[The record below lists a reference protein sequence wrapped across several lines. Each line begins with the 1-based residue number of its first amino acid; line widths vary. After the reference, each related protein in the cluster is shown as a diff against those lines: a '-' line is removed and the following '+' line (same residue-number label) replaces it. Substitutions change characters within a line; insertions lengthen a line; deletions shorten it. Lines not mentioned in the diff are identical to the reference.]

1 MPLLLTT
8 KEAQELLR
16 RRTPEATLALLEE
29 LHVQPVPLG
38 QGRGRGYLWYE
49 QEILEALDKRRG
61 TKKPKTSAPAKPI
74 AWNTGSVLEAV
85 YGHQKAQ

>member
-16 RRTPEATLALLEE
+16 RRTPEATIALLEE
-29 LHVQPVPLG
+29 LCVKPVPLG

-61 TKKPKTSAPAKPI
+61 GRKAKSSASGQPI